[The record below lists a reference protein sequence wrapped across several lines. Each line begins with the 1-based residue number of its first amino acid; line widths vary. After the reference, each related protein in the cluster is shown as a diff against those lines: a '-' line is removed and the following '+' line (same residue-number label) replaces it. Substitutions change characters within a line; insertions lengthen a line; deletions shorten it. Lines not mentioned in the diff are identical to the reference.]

1 MKLPIL
7 LAVACIGLATVASAQ
22 SYTQTEVKG
31 GTVIGEV
38 IRYEPGRVIVIR
50 GADDKEVS
58 YVLSPSFKAPADIQ
72 TGRRVTLYTEPGP
85 DGATLVSR
93 VVTTSV
99 TPEGAV
105 KRTTEE
111 TRTSPS
117 GEVTKTTTVSGE
129 VVRYEPGKM
138 IVVREPS
145 RKVVTYAL
153 APNVIVPADVEVGR
167 RVTLYTEPA
176 VAGKTLVSRV
186 VTTSVTSEGKVKQT
200 TEETRTSPS
209 GATTKTTTTTTSAG
223 MVEAYVPGK
232 TITITRADGTK
243 VTYMINEQSQVPADI
258 VIGKSVSIVPLSS
271 SGEPVVR
278 TITIIREQ

>member
-1 MKLPIL
+1 MRLSIL
-7 LAVACIGLATVASAQ
+7 LAVACIGLAAVTSAQ
-22 SYTQTEVKG
+22 SYTSDAKDVTIV
-31 GTVIGEV
+31 GEV

-50 GADDKEVS
+50 GADEKEVS
-58 YVLSPSFKAPADIQ
+58 YMLSPGIKVPAEVQI
-72 TGRRVTLYTEPGP
+72 GRRVTLYTSHGA

-99 TPEGAV
+99 TPEGNV

-138 IVVREPS
+138 IVVRDPS

-153 APNVIVPADVEVGR
+153 APNVVVPADVEVGR

-186 VTTSVTSEGKVKQT
+186 VTTSVTSEGKVKET

-209 GATTKTTTTTTSAG
+209 GATTKTITTTTTAG
-223 MVEAYVPGK
+223 TVAAYVPGK
-232 TITITRADGTK
+232 TLTITQADGTR
-243 VTYMINEQSQVPADI
+243 VTYIINEQSQVPADI
-258 VIGKSVSIVPLSS
+258 VIGKNVSIVPLGS

-278 TITIIREQ
+278 TVTIIREQ

>member
-7 LAVACIGLATVASAQ
+7 LAVACIGFATVASAQ

-50 GADDKEVS
+50 GADEKEVT
-58 YVLSPSFKAPADIQ
+58 YTLTPSVKVPADVQI
-72 TGRRVTLYTEPGP
+72 GRRVTLYTEHGA
-85 DGATLVSR
+85 DGATMVSR

-99 TPEGAV
+99 TPEGNV
-105 KRTTEE
+105 QRTTEE

-117 GEVTKTTTVSGE
+117 GDVTKTTTISGE
-129 VVRYEPGKM
+129 VVRYEPGKT
-138 IVVREPS
+138 IVVRDPS
-145 RKVVTYAL
+145 RKVITYAL
-153 APNVIVPADVEVGR
+153 APNVVVPADVEVGR
-167 RVTLYTEPA
+167 RVTLYTEPGM
-176 VAGKTLVSRV
+176 AGKTLVSRV

-209 GATTKTTTTTTSAG
+209 GATTRTTTTTTSAG
-223 MVEAYVPGK
+223 TVEAYVPGK
-232 TITITRADGTK
+232 TITITRADGTR

-258 VIGKSVSIVPLSS
+258 VVGKTVSIVPLGSS
-271 SGEPVVR
+271 SEPVVR
-278 TITIIREQ
+278 TITIVREP

>member
-7 LAVACIGLATVASAQ
+7 LAVACIGFATVASAQ

-50 GADDKEVS
+50 GADEKEVS
-58 YVLSPSFKAPADIQ
+58 YTLTPSIKVPADVQI
-72 TGRRVTLYTEPGP
+72 GRRVTLYTEHGA
-85 DGATLVSR
+85 DGATIVSR

-99 TPEGAV
+99 TPEGNV
-105 KRTTEE
+105 QRTTEE

-117 GEVTKTTTVSGE
+117 GEVTKTTTISGE
-129 VVRYEPGKM
+129 VVRYEPGKT
-138 IVVREPS
+138 IVVRDPS
-145 RKVVTYAL
+145 RKVITYAL
-153 APNVIVPADVEVGR
+153 APNVVMPADVEVGR
-167 RVTLYTEPA
+167 RVTLYTEPGM
-176 VAGKTLVSRV
+176 AGKTLVSRV

-223 MVEAYVPGK
+223 TVEAYVPGK
-232 TITITRADGTK
+232 TITITRADGTR

-258 VIGKSVSIVPLSS
+258 VIGKTVSIVPLGS

-278 TITIIREQ
+278 TITIVREQ

>member
-7 LAVACIGLATVASAQ
+7 LAVAGIGLAAVTSAQ

-31 GTVIGEV
+31 TTVVGEV

-58 YVLSPSFKAPADIQ
+58 YVLSPSIKVPADIQ

-99 TPEGAV
+99 TPEGTV

-138 IVVREPS
+138 IVVRDPS

-153 APNVIVPADVEVGR
+153 APNVDVSADVEVGR

-176 VAGKTLVSRV
+176 IAGKALVSRV